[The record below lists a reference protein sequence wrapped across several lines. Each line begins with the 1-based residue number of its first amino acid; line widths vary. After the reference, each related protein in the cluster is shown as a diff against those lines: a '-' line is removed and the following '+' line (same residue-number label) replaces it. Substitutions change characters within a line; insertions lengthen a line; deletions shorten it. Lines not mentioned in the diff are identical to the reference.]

1 MSGSWVMTPV
11 INAEDISLSGSI
23 TVELTVAD
31 DVDLGVMGASLADF
45 QASLDTE
52 TEPLAFGDPDEDGVF
67 TAVFLYLLPGDH
79 EVTVELREGVV
90 PFDFTL
96 DPASPEN
103 VTVSSGGE
111 ASVAFE
117 VTAASLSP

>member
-1 MSGSWVMTPV
+1 
-11 INAEDISLSGSI
+11 
-23 TVELTVAD
+23 
-31 DVDLGVMGASLADF
+31 MGASLADF

-79 EVTVELREGVV
+79 EVTVELQDGVS
-90 PFDFTL
+90 FDFTL